1 MFRPVTKTALRLRA
15 VLPIALAYL
24 LAINGVLGGFGTASG
39 QSIDRDQG
47 SSFANVIC
55 AAAAAASD
63 IGGDAGAPGKAHTHQ
78 AHHCVLCGVGTH
90 GSTPG
95 HSVILP
101 AFAPLP
107 ERLPRRGNTIRSLEY
122 GTAVR
127 YRLYEQPVPPCT
139 SPDSLSLSPS

>member
-39 QSIDRDQG
+39 QSIERDQG

-63 IGGDAGAPGKAHTHQ
+63 IGGDGGAPGKAHTHQ
-78 AHHCVLCGVGTH
+78 AHHCVLCGMGEH

-101 AFAPLP
+101 AFALLP
-107 ERLPRRGNTIRSLEY
+107 ERLPGEAIPSTRSNTAPPFDTGFMSSRSPR
-122 GTAVR
+122 A
-127 YRLYEQPVPPCT
+127 PPLT
-139 SPDSLSLSPS
+139 V

>member
-39 QSIDRDQG
+39 QSIERDQG

-63 IGGDAGAPGKAHTHQ
+63 IGGDVGAPGKAHTHQ
-78 AHHCVLCGVGTH
+78 AHHCVLCGVGEH
-90 GSTPG
+90 GVHARPFRYSSSLRAAART
-95 HSVILP
+95 
-101 AFAPLP
+101 FAW
-107 ERLPRRGNTIRSLEY
+107 RGNTIHSLEY

-127 YRLYEQPVPPCT
+127 YRLYEQPVPSCT
-139 SPDSLSLSPS
+139 SPDRLSLSPS